1 MTQHN
6 KKDKGFTVWLTGL
19 PSSGKSTIANI
30 LVEELRKVR
39 RNVEKLDADE
49 VRKNLWPE
57 LGYSEEDRFE
67 NIRRATWLAKTL
79 NQHGVAVVACFI
91 SPYRK
96 VRELARREV
105 GSFVEVYV
113 KCPVEVCMER
123 DTKGLYRKALIGE
136 IQEFTGV
143 SAPYEEPLQPE
154 VLVESDRESTRE
166 AVGKIMARLRWE
178 RYL

>member
-1 MTQHN
+1 
-6 KKDKGFTVWLTGL
+6 
-19 PSSGKSTIANI
+19 
-30 LVEELRKVR
+30 
-39 RNVEKLDADE
+39 LDADE